1 MSACYNVWLAGTSE
15 IYWISAIMNKELID
29 SVDSIKELN
38 EKRLIGQTWQSSF
51 KTKTL
56 NPVWNEAFEM

>member
-1 MSACYNVWLAGTSE
+1 MFVWHAGTSE
-15 IYWISAIMNKELID
+15 IYWIATIMNKEFID
-29 SVDSIKELN
+29 SIDSIKELS

-56 NPVWNEAFEM
+56 NPVWNEPFEM

>member
-1 MSACYNVWLAGTSE
+1 MFFGWHAGTSE
-15 IYWISAIMNKELID
+15 IYWIATIMNNEFID
-29 SVDSIKELN
+29 SIDGIKESN

-56 NPVWNEAFEM
+56 SPVWNEAFEM